1 MKIFLELLATEW
13 KIPRFKSSATGQA
26 ECSKLNEL
34 LTFAA
39 IAMKSYWRE
48 KTQTKPTYFNINNTT
63 YSLL

>member
-39 IAMKSYWRE
+39 IAIKATGE
-48 KTQTKPTYFNINNTT
+48 KKHKQNPLI
-63 YSLL
+63 LI

>member
-13 KIPRFKSSATGQA
+13 KIPRFKSSVTGQA

-39 IAMKSYWRE
+39 IAIKATGE
-48 KTQTKPTYFNINNTT
+48 KKHKQNPLI
-63 YSLL
+63 LI